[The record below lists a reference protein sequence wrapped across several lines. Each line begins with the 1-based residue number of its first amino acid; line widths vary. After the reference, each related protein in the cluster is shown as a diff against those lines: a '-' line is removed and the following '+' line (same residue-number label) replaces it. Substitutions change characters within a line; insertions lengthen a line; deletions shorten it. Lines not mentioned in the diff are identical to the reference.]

1 MHVEVVENR
10 QADLHGGTYKAM
22 ISFDKM
28 PCLYWS
34 DATKISYLQRR
45 IIVHSIL
52 YYEMDSSVIN
62 DKQFDVLC
70 QQLVQMQKEADFA
83 EFRKST
89 YYYVMHDFD
98 GSTGFNIYERLTKY
112 DKEYLSKIAMQVYA
126 SWEKDQEKTE
136 RGKPNAKTKR
146 PNK

>member
-1 MHVEVVENR
+1 MGQE
-10 QADLHGGTYKAM
+10 YKGINFNTCPAM
-22 ISFDKM
+22 
-28 PCLYWS
+28 YWS
-34 DATKISYLQRR
+34 DSTKISYLQRR

-98 GSTGFNIYERLTKY
+98 GSTGFYLYGRLTKY
-112 DKEYLSKIAMQVYA
+112 DKEYLSQIAGSV
-126 SWEKDQEKTE
+126 SRSFKDQNKTE
-136 RGKPNAKTKR
+136 RSK
-146 PNK
+146 

>member
-1 MHVEVVENR
+1 MIQE
-10 QADLHGGTYKAM
+10 YKGINFNTCPAM
-22 ISFDKM
+22 
-28 PCLYWS
+28 YWS
-34 DATKISYLQRR
+34 DSTKISYLQRR

-52 YYEMDSSVIN
+52 YYEMDGSVIS

-70 QQLVQMQKEADFA
+70 QQLVQIQKEADFA

-98 GSTGFNIYERLTKY
+98 GSTGFHFYGRLTKY
-112 DKEYLSKIAMQVYA
+112 DKEYLSQIAMQVYA

-136 RGKPNAKTKR
+136 RDKPNAKTKR

>member
-1 MHVEVVENR
+1 MYVKVAENR

-28 PCLYWS
+28 PCLYWR
-34 DATKISYLQRR
+34 DATKLSYLQRR

-98 GSTGFNIYERLTKY
+98 GSTGFYLYGRLTKY
-112 DKEYLSKIAMQVYA
+112 DKEYLSQIAGNV
-126 SWEKDQEKTE
+126 SRSFKDQNKTE
-136 RGKPNAKTKR
+136 RSK
-146 PNK
+146 

>member
-1 MHVEVVENR
+1 MGQEYNGINF
-10 QADLHGGTYKAM
+10 DTCPAM
-22 ISFDKM
+22 
-28 PCLYWS
+28 YWS
-34 DATKISYLQRR
+34 DSTKISYLQRR

-52 YYEMDSSVIN
+52 YYEMDSSVIS

-98 GSTGFNIYERLTKY
+98 GSTGFYLYGRLTKY
-112 DKEYLSKIAMQVYA
+112 DKEYLSQIAGNV
-126 SWEKDQEKTE
+126 SRSFKDPKQNRKE
-136 RGKPNAKTKR
+136 
-146 PNK
+146 